1 MLLVAG
7 FLACSGY
14 KESAFPFFKTVA
26 DSALE
31 LLIVAV
37 STLAFHEIPFYLSS
51 STIYSI
57 FQFSLEPFCVNK
69 YDLWISKEKDKNL
82 ARFNFGC

>member
-14 KESAFPFFKTVA
+14 KESAFPFFKTVT

-31 LLIVAV
+31 LLTVAV

-57 FQFSLEPFCVNK
+57 CQFSLAPFYVN
-69 YDLWISKEKDKNL
+69 S
-82 ARFNFGC
+82 NFIGLLIYLSFVNHF